1 MTPPHIAIVN
11 QNVALEHDLRPRRE
25 AETLAAAGYDVTLVG
40 GCYSPVNAR
49 HAVDLRVSL
58 ELYSQP
64 KSATGVLGQMR
75 EQSEAMIRAVAAV
88 IRVSRRRPIAAL
100 HAGNPPDNFF
110 LVAPLVRPV
119 QGFTPRFVYDQ
130 HDMAPALIA
139 AKFPDSPLTRSLLAT
154 ARAIERR
161 SFAAAALVVFASA
174 AYRARAEREAL
185 FSGDSAVVLNGFS
198 LPDAPPEYRWRNGA
212 DHLLAYVGAI
222 GEQDNFDHFVDS
234 IAILAPRRSL
244 RVVVAGDGSALA
256 AAKERARGLGVG
268 SSFEWLG
275 FVEDR
280 SRIASLVRTADV
292 CVAPESDSELNRQS
306 TFIKVLEYMSAGA
319 GVAAH
324 RLPQTE
330 ALAGETISYA
340 PDMTARGL
348 SVAIEDLLDAPER
361 RRSLGEAAR
370 LRFDER
376 LSWSRS
382 GGPSLVAAYDR
393 LFQDDAP

>member
-1 MTPPHIAIVN
+1 
-11 QNVALEHDLRPRRE
+11 
-25 AETLAAAGYDVTLVG
+25 
-40 GCYSPVNAR
+40 
-49 HAVDLRVSL
+49 
-58 ELYSQP
+58 
-64 KSATGVLGQMR
+64 MR
-75 EQSEAMIRAVAAV
+75 EQSEAMLRAIAAV

-119 QGFTPRFVYDQ
+119 QGFAPRFVYDQ

-185 FSGDSAVVLNGFS
+185 FIGDSAVVLNGFS

-292 CVAPESDSELNRQS
+292 CVAPESDSEFNRQS